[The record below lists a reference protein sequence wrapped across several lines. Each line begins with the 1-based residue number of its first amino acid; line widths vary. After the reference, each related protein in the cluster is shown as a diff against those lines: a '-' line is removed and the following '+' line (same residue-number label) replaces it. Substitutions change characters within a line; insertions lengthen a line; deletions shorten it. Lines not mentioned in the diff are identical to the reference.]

1 MKTNRRKSRELALQT
16 LYAFNMQNEGK
27 ESKAVKMD
35 DLKNELIFKRNVKQV
50 VAEYASDLIDIE
62 RKHQRKIG
70 NILAATSENWDID
83 RFSQVDKALLR
94 IAIGELLY
102 FPDVPVKVV
111 INEALEVARM
121 FSTDESVSFIN
132 GILDKVSSKWRK
144 NNIVKK
150 AGEVVK
156 S

>member
-35 DLKNELIFKRNVKQV
+35 DLKNELIFSRNVKQV

-70 NILAATSENWDID
+70 NILSATSENWDVD
-83 RFSQVDKALLR
+83 RFSQVDKAILR
-94 IAIGELLY
+94 LAIGELLY
-102 FPDVPVKVV
+102 FPDVPIKVV

-132 GILDKVSSKWRK
+132 GILDTVSSKWRK
-144 NNIVKK
+144 NDSVKK

>member
-27 ESKAVKMD
+27 DSKAVKMD
-35 DLKNELIFKRNVKQV
+35 DLKNELIFNRNVKQV

-70 NILAATSENWDID
+70 NILSATSENWDID

-94 IAIGELLY
+94 LAIGELLY
-102 FPDVPVKVV
+102 FPDVPIKVV

-121 FSTDESVSFIN
+121 FSTDESIPFIN

-144 NNIVKK
+144 NNSVKK

>member
-1 MKTNRRKSRELALQT
+1 
-16 LYAFNMQNEGK
+16 
-27 ESKAVKMD
+27 
-35 DLKNELIFKRNVKQV
+35 
-50 VAEYASDLIDIE
+50 
-62 RKHQRKIG
+62 
-70 NILAATSENWDID
+70 
-83 RFSQVDKALLR
+83 
-94 IAIGELLY
+94 
-102 FPDVPVKVV
+102 
-111 INEALEVARM
+111 M

>member
-27 ESKAVKMD
+27 DSKAVKME
-35 DLKNELIFKRNVKQV
+35 DLKNELIFNRNVKQV

-70 NILAATSENWDID
+70 NILSATSENWDID

-94 IAIGELLY
+94 LAIGELLY
-102 FPDVPVKVV
+102 FPDVPIKVV

-121 FSTDESVSFIN
+121 FSTDESIPFIN

-144 NNIVKK
+144 NNSVKK

>member
-1 MKTNRRKSRELALQT
+1 
-16 LYAFNMQNEGK
+16 MQNEGK
-27 ESKAVKMD
+27 DSKAVKMD
-35 DLKNELIFKRNVKQV
+35 DLKNELIFNRNVKQV

-70 NILAATSENWDID
+70 NILSATSENWDID

-94 IAIGELLY
+94 LAIGELLY
-102 FPDVPVKVV
+102 FPDVPIKVV

-121 FSTDESVSFIN
+121 FSTDESIPFIN

-144 NNIVKK
+144 NKIVKK

>member
-35 DLKNELIFKRNVKQV
+35 DLKNELIFNRNVKQV

-70 NILAATSENWDID
+70 NILSATSENWDID

-94 IAIGELLY
+94 LAIGELLY
-102 FPDVPVKVV
+102 FPDVPIKVV

-121 FSTDESVSFIN
+121 FSTDESIPFIN

-144 NNIVKK
+144 NNSVKK

>member
-27 ESKAVKMD
+27 ELKAVKMD
-35 DLKNELIFKRNVKQV
+35 VLKNELIFKRNVKQV

-144 NNIVKK
+144 NKIVKK

>member
-16 LYAFNMQNEGK
+16 LYAFNMQNEGEK
-27 ESKAVKMD
+27 SKPVKMI
-35 DLKNELIFKRNVKQV
+35 DLKNELIFNRNVKRIV
-50 VAEYASDLIDIE
+50 TEYASNLIDIE

-70 NILAATSENWDID
+70 NILSETSENWDID
-83 RFSQVDKALLR
+83 RFSQVDKALLH

-102 FPDVPVKVV
+102 CPDVPKKVV
-111 INEALEVARM
+111 INEALELARM
-121 FSTDESVSFIN
+121 FSSDESISFIN

-144 NNIVKK
+144 SDSEKK

>member
-27 ESKAVKMD
+27 DSKAVKME
-35 DLKNELIFKRNVKQV
+35 DLKNELIFNRNVKQV
-50 VAEYASDLIDIE
+50 VAEYASDLIDME

-70 NILAATSENWDID
+70 NILSATSENWDID

-94 IAIGELLY
+94 LAIGELLY
-102 FPDVPVKVV
+102 FPDVPIKVV

-121 FSTDESVSFIN
+121 FSTDESIPFIN

-144 NNIVKK
+144 NNSVKK

>member
-27 ESKAVKMD
+27 DSKPVKID
-35 DLKNELIFKRNVKQV
+35 DLKNELIFNRNVKQV

-70 NILAATSENWDID
+70 NILSATSENWDID

-121 FSTDESVSFIN
+121 FSTDESISFIN